1 MKGEHLMAFDGA
13 FLRLIKN
20 EIESKALS
28 CRVDKV
34 FMPSRNVIVLMLRSK
49 TFSGKLLISADPS
62 GSRIQFTKT
71 EMENPAVPPMLCMLL
86 RKKLVGAKLVS
97 LRQDGLERIIYLDFD
112 ATNEMGDSVKLS
124 LICELMG
131 RRSNIILCDENKRV
145 IDAIRKT
152 DLSDQVRVIMH
163 GVKYS
168 LPPKSNG
175 VDITTLTPD
184 EYIFH
189 VKRQSKRELSSAL
202 LNAFDGLSPLICRE
216 VAYYVSPT
224 SDCFADELSP
234 TMEKRLI
241 EKLTEIRGLI
251 TQSNCVP
258 TVISDKDG
266 NPKEFTFTPIHQ
278 YGPSYNNIGFETLS
292 DVLDN
297 FYKEKDQ
304 KSAIQAQS
312 QELLKVLTNIS
323 SRVARKAEL
332 RKKDLKKTENREEL
346 RKYGEL
352 IKANIGIIKPGV
364 PHCEVVDYYSENCD
378 TIKIK
383 LDPALSPAQNAAK
396 YFKDY
401 RKYCTA
407 AGMLLELIAE
417 SERELKYLDS
427 VFDELS
433 RAKTTRELNEIKNE
447 LIDQGYVKTRTNT
460 KVPKLKALPYLKF
473 VTAEG
478 YTILA
483 GRNNKQNDV
492 LTLKDSKPYDMW
504 FHTKDIPGSHV
515 IVKSM
520 GETIPDSVL
529 NTAAIIAATL
539 SKAGSGNVAIPVDY
553 CYVKKVKKPSGSP
566 LGMVIYD
573 NYNTAYVCPD
583 KELCGKLNVQE

>member
-1 MKGEHLMAFDGA
+1 MAFDGS
-13 FLRLIKN
+13 FLIIIKK
-20 EIESKALS
+20 EIEDRALS

-49 TFSGKLLISADPS
+49 DFSGKLLISADPS

-97 LRQDGLERIIYLDFD
+97 LRQDGLERVIYLDFD
-112 ATNEMGDSVKLS
+112 ATNEMGDPIKLS
-124 LICELMG
+124 LVCELMG
-131 RRSNIILCDENKRV
+131 RRSNIILCDENGRI

-152 DLSDQVRVIMH
+152 DLADNVRVIMH
-163 GVKYS
+163 GIKYS
-168 LPPKSNG
+168 LPPKSDG
-175 VDITTLTPD
+175 VDISVLGN
-184 EYIFH
+184 EEILYQII
-189 VKRQSKRELSSAL
+189 KQGNRELSSAL
-202 LNAFDGLSPLICRE
+202 LNAFDGISPLICRE
-216 VAYYVSPT
+216 IAYYVNPT

-234 TMEKRLI
+234 TMEKRLLEKIVEIKEYISTGEGIPTII
-241 EKLTEIRGLI
+241 E
-251 TQSNCVP
+251 
-258 TVISDKDG
+258 DKDG
-266 NPKEFTFTPIHQ
+266 VPKEFTFTPIYQ
-278 YGPSYNNIGFETLS
+278 YGPSYSNVSFNSLS

-304 KSAIQAQS
+304 KTAIQTQS
-312 QELLKVLTNIS
+312 QELLKVLTNIH
-323 SRVARKAEL
+323 SRVTRKCEL

-352 IKANIGIIKPGV
+352 IKANIGIIKSGV
-364 PHCEVVDYYSENCD
+364 PCCEVVDYYSENCER
-378 TIKIK
+378 IKIK

-407 AGMLLELIAE
+407 AGMLEELIAE

-433 RAKTTRELNEIKNE
+433 RATTSRELNEIKNE
-447 LIDQGYVKTRTNT
+447 LVEQGYLRIKSNS
-460 KVPKLKALPYLKF
+460 KSPKLKALPYLKF
-473 VTAEG
+473 VTPEG

-492 LTLKDSKPYDMW
+492 LTLKESKPYDMW

-515 IVKSM
+515 VVRSM
-520 GETIPDSVL
+520 GDIIPDSVL
-529 NTAAIIAATL
+529 NTAAIIAVTY
-539 SKAGSGNVAIPVDY
+539 SKAGSGSVAIPVDY
-553 CYVKKVKKPSGSP
+553 CPIKKVKKPSGSP
-566 LGMVIYD
+566 FGMVIYD
-573 NYNTAYVCPD
+573 NYNTAYVHPD
-583 KELCGKLNVQE
+583 KELCEKLIVRE

>member
-1 MKGEHLMAFDGA
+1 MAFDGA
-13 FLRLIKN
+13 FLRIIKN
-20 EIESKALS
+20 EIKSKALS

-34 FMPSRNVIVLMLRSK
+34 FMPSRNVIVLMLRSRD
-49 TFSGKLLISADPS
+49 FSGKLLISADPS

-97 LRQDGLERIIYLDFD
+97 LRQDNLERIIYLDFD
-112 ATNEMGDSVKLS
+112 ATNEMGDQVKLT

-131 RRSNIILCDENKRV
+131 RRSNIILCDENERV

-168 LPPKSNG
+168 LPPKSDG
-175 VDITTLTPD
+175 VDITSLNPD
-184 EYIFH
+184 EYIIH
-189 VKRQSKRELSSAL
+189 VKKQGNRELSSAL

-216 VAYYVSPT
+216 VAYYVNPT
-224 SDCFADELSP
+224 SDSFADELSP

-241 EKLTEIRGLI
+241 EKLTEVCDLI
-251 TQSNCVP
+251 NSGKGIP
-258 TVISDKDG
+258 TVIADKDG
-266 NPKEFTFTPIHQ
+266 TPKEFTFIQTHQ
-278 YGPSYNNIGFETLS
+278 YGPSYKNIEFESLS
-292 DVLDN
+292 DALDS

-304 KSAIQAQS
+304 KTAIQTQS
-312 QELLKVLTNIS
+312 QELLKVLTNIH

-352 IKANIGIIKPGV
+352 IKANIGVIKSGV
-364 PHCEVVDYYSENCD
+364 PYCEVIDYYSENCD
-378 TIKIK
+378 TVKIK

-407 AGMLLELIAE
+407 AGMLEELIAD
-417 SERELKYLDS
+417 SMRELEYLDS

-447 LIDQGYVKTRTNT
+447 LIDAGYIRIKNNS
-460 KVPKLKALPYLKF
+460 KGPKLKALPYLKF
-473 VTAEG
+473 VTPEG

-483 GRNNKQNDV
+483 GRNNKQNDI

-520 GETIPDSVL
+520 GDTIPDSVL
-529 NTAAIIAATL
+529 NTAAIIAATH
-539 SKAGSGNVAIPVDY
+539 SKAGASNVAIPVDY
-553 CYVKKVKKPSGSP
+553 CPVKKVKKPAGSP
-566 LGMVIYD
+566 FGMVIYD

-583 KELCGKLNVQE
+583 KELCEKLIVQE